1 MGHQGASLLGMV
13 LGGWGRAYST
23 MNPVQQWGTATHLLT
38 RTCVMYAG
46 LCVQVQNICVC
57 VSMVC
62 GWGWCPCLCM
72 CVCVCV
78 CVCVC
83 DNGTCHC
90 EQKDSVQT
98 LHMIDHSS
106 RACSL
111 FPGVCS
117 RACSLFLGDRS
128 GLEITLQ

>member
-72 CVCVCV
+72 SVWCVCMHLFVCVCV
-78 CVCVC
+78 CIYISVTVCGVCVC
-83 DNGTCHC
+83 VCICRWYLGSRGLL
-90 EQKDSVQT
+90 SVTQM
-98 LHMIDHSS
+98 H
-106 RACSL
+106 
-111 FPGVCS
+111 
-117 RACSLFLGDRS
+117 
-128 GLEITLQ
+128 